1 MDLGKIFFSHRH
13 YNPQGNSTSSNLPY
27 ADSINKA
34 SQDGN
39 YEIKYKHF
47 DLNDNFIIR
56 LKISN
61 ENGTENFQCKFLC
74 DKSSFHYYS
83 TCEII
88 PLSVK
93 GEQNGPEQTVSL
105 EKYPRLS
112 EIMNID
118 DDDGGSCVKLPNSYD
133 DPTISPKTLLHF
145 PT

>member
-1 MDLGKIFFSHRH
+1 MDLAKIFSHRH
-13 YNPQGNSTSSNLPY
+13 YDPQGKSPSSNLSY
-27 ADSINKA
+27 ADAINKA
-34 SQDGN
+34 SQDDN
-39 YEIKYKHF
+39 YEINSKLF
-47 DLNDNFIIR
+47 DLNDNLIVC

-61 ENGTENFQCKFLC
+61 EKGTENFQCKFLC
-74 DKSSFHYYS
+74 DKSSFHDYS

-105 EKYPRLS
+105 EKYPRLR

-133 DPTISPKTLLHF
+133 DPTISPKTLLHL
-145 PT
+145 PA